1 MRYIGVDLHTN
12 SLTVCYLNEDGQ
24 EALATYALSEL
35 PAFVASL
42 QAEDQVAVEAT
53 GNTRYFVAQVQAQVA
68 QVVIVNPSQFEVIR
82 KSVKKTDKNDA
93 RTLAFFL
100 SKGMLPTARLKDEFS
115 AQMNSL
121 AQTRDKF
128 VKLRTTLINKI
139 QALHNGHGI
148 KSQKSAFKSEKGLQA
163 ALARNWDEIVRIE
176 LEVLVGQIRS
186 LNAGL
191 KKLEAQ
197 MEKSGKEMPG
207 YENLTRIKGIGAGL
221 GRDWG
226 GIGAGLGRD
235 WGGIGAGLGRDWGG
249 IEAKSAAILLSV
261 IGDVNDFESE
271 KKLESYFGVVPKVAN
286 SNETVNHGRITKR
299 GSKLGRTTL
308 VQCTLI
314 AIKYSPYLRK
324 FYDRKKAAKGAGKA
338 IIATARKFL
347 GIVYNTLKNNWM
359 FEDFPNFV
367 IAES

>member
-24 EALATYALSEL
+24 EALATYKLSEL
-35 PAFVASL
+35 SAFEESL
-42 QAEDQVAVEAT
+42 TADDQVAVEAT
-53 GNTRYFVAQVQAQVA
+53 GNTRYFVGQIKERVA
-68 QVVIVNPSQFEVIR
+68 QVVVVNPSQFEVIR

-93 RTLAFFL
+93 RQLAFFL
-100 SKGMLPTARLKDEFS
+100 SKEMLPTARLKDERS

-139 QALHNGHGI
+139 HAIHNGHGS
-148 KSQKSAFKSEKGLQA
+148 KRQKSAFKSEKGLQA
-163 ALARNWDEIVRIE
+163 ALAREWDEIVRIE
-176 LEVLVGQIRS
+176 LEVLVGQIRA
-186 LNAGL
+186 LNEGI

-197 MEKSGKEMPG
+197 MSKSGKEMPG
-207 YENLTRIKGIGAGL
+207 HENLTSIKGIGT
-221 GRDWG
+221 
-226 GIGAGLGRD
+226 
-235 WGGIGAGLGRDWGG
+235 
-249 IEAKSAAILLSV
+249 KSAAILLSV
-261 IGDVNDFESE
+261 IGDVNDFASE
-271 KKLESYFGVVPKVAN
+271 KKLESYFGVVPKVSN

-347 GIVYNTLKNNWM
+347 GVIYNTLKNNWV

-367 IAES
+367 LAES